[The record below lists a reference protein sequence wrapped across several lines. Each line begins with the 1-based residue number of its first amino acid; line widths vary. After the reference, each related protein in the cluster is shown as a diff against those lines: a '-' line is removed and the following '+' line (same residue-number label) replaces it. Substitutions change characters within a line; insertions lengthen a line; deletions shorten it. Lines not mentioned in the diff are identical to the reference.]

1 MTSSPAPAD
10 RSRTLPEP
18 PPENVG
24 HADPSRARSRSLRAV
39 AVRRPVLTFVILAV
53 GFTVLSEMALLISG
67 LPVFPGK
74 AAELIVLPG
83 LAALIT
89 AWSGGRAAVRRL
101 FAGLLVWRI
110 GVGRWLVIL
119 LAMPVATLAVGAA
132 TGTLRPPATGW
143 GSVVLTYFGLLALIA
158 LTGSIFEETAW
169 AGFVQKR
176 LIARHGL
183 LAGSMLT
190 AIPFFV
196 IHIPLAFEVKGWAGT
211 TWPEAAL
218 DWALLLAA
226 LPALRYLAGVLLVDA
241 RGSVLAVAVMHA
253 SFNASGGMAVVS
265 GGWQYVPALI
275 IVAALVAGYRVL
287 RGRSFVGKAAATGE
301 AAQA

>member
-1 MTSSPAPAD
+1 
-10 RSRTLPEP
+10 
-18 PPENVG
+18 
-24 HADPSRARSRSLRAV
+24 
-39 AVRRPVLTFVILAV
+39 VLTFAILAV
-53 GFTVLSEMALLISG
+53 GFTVLSEMALLIAG

-89 AWSGGRAAVRRL
+89 GWIGGRAAVRRL

-110 GVGRWLVIL
+110 GVGRWLLIL
-119 LAMPVATLAVGAA
+119 LAMPAATLAVGAA
-132 TGTLRPPATGW
+132 TGTLHSPTTGW
-143 GSVVLTYFGLLALIA
+143 GSVILTYFGLLALIA

-183 LAGSMLT
+183 LAGSMLA

-196 IHIPLAFEVKGWAGT
+196 IHLPLAFEAKGWAGT
-211 TWPEAAL
+211 SWQEAVL

-226 LPALRYLAGVLLVDA
+226 LPALRYLAGVFLVDA
-241 RGSVLAVAVMHA
+241 KGSVLAVAVMHA
-253 SFNASGGMAVVS
+253 SFNASGAMAVVA
-265 GGWQYVPALI
+265 GGWQYVLALI
-275 IVAALVAGYRVL
+275 IVAALVAGYRAL
-287 RGRSFVGKAAATGE
+287 RGRSVARRGATIDE
-301 AAQA
+301 SVAESPAS

>member
-1 MTSSPAPAD
+1 MTSSPPRAGEP
-10 RSRTLPEP
+10 RTLPEP
-18 PPENVG
+18 LPQASGSP
-24 HADPSRARSRSLRAV
+24 DPSRTRSHSIRAV
-39 AVRRPVLTFVILAV
+39 AVRRPVLTFAILAV
-53 GFTVLSEMALLISG
+53 GFTVLLQMALLIAG

-89 AWSGGRAAVRRL
+89 AWIGGRAAVRRL

-119 LAMPVATLAVGAA
+119 LAIPAATLAVGAV
-132 TGTLRPPATGW
+132 TGTLRSPTSGW
-143 GSVVLTYFGLLALIA
+143 GSVTLTYFGLLALIA

-176 LIARHGL
+176 LIARRGL
-183 LAGSMLT
+183 LAGSMLA

-196 IHIPLAFEVKGWAGT
+196 IHLPLAFEAKGWTGT

-241 RGSVLAVAVMHA
+241 KGSVLAVAVMHA
-253 SFNASGGMAVVS
+253 SFNASGGMAVVA

-275 IVAALVAGYRVL
+275 VVALLVAGYRAL
-287 RGRSFVGKAAATGE
+287 RSKRSS
-301 AAQA
+301 

>member
-1 MTSSPAPAD
+1 MTSSPPRAGE
-10 RSRTLPEP
+10 SRTLPEP
-18 PPENVG
+18 VRPTTGP
-24 HADPSRARSRSLRAV
+24 ADASRAGSRSLRAI
-39 AVRRPVLTFVILAV
+39 AVRRPVLTFAILAV
-53 GFTVLSEMALLISG
+53 GFTVLTQLALLIAG
-67 LPVFPGK
+67 LPVFPAK

-89 AWSGGRAAVRRL
+89 AWIGGRMAVRRL
-101 FAGLLVWRI
+101 FGGLLVWRI
-110 GVGRWLVIL
+110 GVGRSLFIL
-119 LAMPVATLAVGAA
+119 LAIPVATLVVGAA
-132 TGTLRPPATGW
+132 TGTLRAPASGW

-183 LAGSMLT
+183 LVGSMLA

-196 IHIPLAFEVKGWAGT
+196 IHIPLAFEAKGWAGT

-241 RGSVLAVAVMHA
+241 KGSVLAVAVMHA
-253 SFNASGGMAVVS
+253 SFNASGGMAVVA

-275 IVAALVAGYRVL
+275 LVALLVAGYRAL
-287 RGRSFVGKAAATGE
+287 RGRSFVGRLDVV
-301 AAQA
+301 Q